1 MSTPWKPSPL
11 SLVTWPAP
19 FWLASGARDAGRFE
33 KRRWPSQQKN
43 DDDDDDDEDAGRQ
56 TTRIYVG
63 RIMRF
68 RESELDFELL
78 ESRREEEEE
87 EEDDVLSRCRHH
99 HRRHHHRLLYSP
111 SRYLSKDKTHTH
123 VCRQSVVVARYIPRA
138 KTFYFWNENFLFFQI
153 LFLGRHIL
161 ATLSYYD
168 YYNFSMVS
176 SKHFFLFEGDLGGGR
191 RRDSSV

>member
-1 MSTPWKPSPL
+1 
-11 SLVTWPAP
+11 
-19 FWLASGARDAGRFE
+19 
-33 KRRWPSQQKN
+33 
-43 DDDDDDDEDAGRQ
+43 
-56 TTRIYVG
+56 
-63 RIMRF
+63 MRF

-138 KTFYFWNENFLFFQI
+138 KTFYF
-153 LFLGRHIL
+153 
-161 ATLSYYD
+161 
-168 YYNFSMVS
+168 
-176 SKHFFLFEGDLGGGR
+176 
-191 RRDSSV
+191 